1 MIQSRYEIAADTQNL
16 RVHILQLA
24 NTSLVLSEFARSTTR
39 EGCREKRQDDG
50 LLSPEIR
57 EFDFFVVLVAKR
69 KVGRFIADFKIRML
83 NGSLLREQSYRGN
96 WEQ

>member
-16 RVHILQLA
+16 RVDIFQLA
-24 NTSLVLSEFARSTTR
+24 NTSLVLSEFARSTTG
-39 EGCREKRQDDG
+39 EGRREKCQDDG

-57 EFDFFVVLVAKR
+57 EFNFFVVLVAKR
-69 KVGRFIADFKIRML
+69 KVGRFVADFKIRML
-83 NGSLLREQSYRGN
+83 NGSLLREQSHRGN